1 MNKKRP
7 TRTRSIQRPLTR
19 EWASDHRERH
29 TRSFTVSFDSP
40 VRRRLNGQRL
50 ISARSGSSALY
61 NSRLHLTDS
70 ESSRS
75 ERENRLDEEENHRR
89 VEPYGSTRHLD
100 GTPLNDSRR
109 SKDRP

>member
-1 MNKKRP
+1 MN
-7 TRTRSIQRPLTR
+7 SDLEGPL
-19 EWASDHRERH
+19 
-29 TRSFTVSFDSP
+29 
-40 VRRRLNGQRL
+40 
-50 ISARSGSSALY
+50 SARSGSSALY

-109 SKDRP
+109 SKDRPPLPAMMRFNISGCAAAPDLFKQ